1 MRLLRDLRSIALP
14 LLLCAA
20 IPLAGIFFPPLEPL
34 SAQQMGA
41 IYCSQSAQ
49 FSGTG
54 PQRLIQGAGSGA
66 FVCGYDVT
74 AAAAGTIQLN
84 TGTGTNCGTGTQP
97 LTPLWNIVAG
107 AANFGGSPYTGVAF
121 VPPNVDLCV
130 TAAPAAQIMLYF
142 ARQ

>member
-1 MRLLRDLRSIALP
+1 MRLLRDLRSIALT
-14 LLLCAA
+14 LLLCGA
-20 IPLAGIFFPPLEPL
+20 IPLAGIFSPRLE
-34 SAQQMGA
+34 AQQIGGV
-41 IYCSQSAQ
+41 YCSQNAQ

-54 PQRLIQGAGSGA
+54 PQRLIQGLGSGV
-66 FVCGYDVT
+66 FVCGYDVS

-84 TGTGTNCGTGTQP
+84 TGTGTNCGTNTQP
-97 LTPLWNIVAG
+97 FTPLWNIVTG
-107 AANFGGSPYTGVAF
+107 VANFGGSPYTGVGF